1 MSEADL
7 TQLGIELSL
16 QHMQQQH
23 QQLLHYQQEQFHN
36 NDLFQSFASSTGNA
50 QAQGNSSISPMPS
63 TVTRTSVPLANTK
76 TPEHK
81 PKTHNA
87 LVDFMYEDEFG
98 GGVNDD
104 AVAAL
109 DAFDNPEHFAQPT
122 MQRVSKRLFDK
133 ETKTPEIAERIV
145 NLYKSLEEN
154 HNKSQKKG

>member
-23 QQLLHYQQEQFHN
+23 QQLLHYQQKQFHN
-36 NDLFQSFASSTGNA
+36 NDSFQSFASSTGNA

-81 PKTHNA
+81 TN
-87 LVDFMYEDEFG
+87 V
-98 GGVNDD
+98 
-104 AVAAL
+104 
-109 DAFDNPEHFAQPT
+109 
-122 MQRVSKRLFDK
+122 
-133 ETKTPEIAERIV
+133 
-145 NLYKSLEEN
+145 
-154 HNKSQKKG
+154 